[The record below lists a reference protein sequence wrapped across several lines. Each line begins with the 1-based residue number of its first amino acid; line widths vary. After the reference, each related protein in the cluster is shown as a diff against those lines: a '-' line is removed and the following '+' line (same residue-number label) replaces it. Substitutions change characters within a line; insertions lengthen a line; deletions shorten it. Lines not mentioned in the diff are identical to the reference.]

1 MSNSGY
7 PSESEP
13 RKVSQLSR
21 ALSIAS
27 GEAKITFRNK
37 TVLSG
42 ALIIP
47 LAFGAFYIFAG
58 SAPGSPVLQIVFLL
72 TLVSL
77 MGVYLTVTTTLAT
90 RREEL
95 FLKRLRSGESSDGAI
110 FAGMLLPSVVLVVL
124 QLAVILTAMFG
135 RGAQLPEQP
144 ALLLAAGLLV
154 IAMSAGCGLLTAVYT
169 PSAAAAQ
176 ITVMPFLL
184 LVLGTAI
191 WTIALPGGDW
201 RTLQLLSPG
210 GALAMLVG
218 QAWSAAPVWSD
229 WVPAAGVLLAWT
241 LLFGYYGRRTF
252 RWEKR

>member
-1 MSNSGY
+1 MSSTY
-7 PSESEP
+7 TDRTEP
-13 RKVSQLSR
+13 RQVSQLSR
-21 ALSIAS
+21 AWSIAS

-47 LAFGAFYIFAG
+47 LVFGAFYIISG

-72 TLVSL
+72 TLISM

-110 FAGMLLPSVVLVVL
+110 FAGMLIPSIGLVVL
-124 QLAVILTAMFG
+124 QLAVILTAMFS

-144 ALLLAAGLLV
+144 VLLLASSVLV
-154 IAMSAGCGLLTAVYT
+154 IAMAASCGLLTAVYT

-184 LVLGTAI
+184 LILGTAI
-191 WTIALPGGDW
+191 WTVVLPSGDW
-201 RTLQLLSPG
+201 QTLQLLSPG
-210 GALAMLVG
+210 GALATLVS
-218 QAWSAAPVWSD
+218 QAWAVAPAWNQ
-229 WVPAAGVLLAWT
+229 WLPAIGVMLAWT
-241 LLFGYYGRRTF
+241 ILFGYFGSKNF